1 MDFNHK
7 LIKLTIHRSASY
19 SRSRCALKYESYFC
33 NFALIEG
40 MQQLSVDRK
49 KDNSMFSLLCRMAFI
64 IVTILEISSVSFQ

>member
-7 LIKLTIHRSASY
+7 LIKLTIHRGASY

-49 KDNSMFSLLCRMAFI
+49 KDNI
-64 IVTILEISSVSFQ
+64 IVCFPYYVQWHLLS

>member
-7 LIKLTIHRSASY
+7 LIKLTIHRGANY

-49 KDNSMFSLLCRMAFI
+49 KDNI
-64 IVTILEISSVSFQ
+64 IVCFPYYVQWHLLS